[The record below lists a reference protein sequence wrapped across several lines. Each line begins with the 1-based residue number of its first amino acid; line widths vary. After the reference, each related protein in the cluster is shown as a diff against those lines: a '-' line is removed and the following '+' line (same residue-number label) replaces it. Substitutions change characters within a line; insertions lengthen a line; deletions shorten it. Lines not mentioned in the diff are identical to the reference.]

1 MDYIL
6 LSFKTIGQVVL
17 EKKIVFK
24 LLPYMEMA
32 DILAM

>member
-1 MDYIL
+1 ML

-17 EKKIVFK
+17 KKKIVFK

-32 DILAM
+32 DNLVM